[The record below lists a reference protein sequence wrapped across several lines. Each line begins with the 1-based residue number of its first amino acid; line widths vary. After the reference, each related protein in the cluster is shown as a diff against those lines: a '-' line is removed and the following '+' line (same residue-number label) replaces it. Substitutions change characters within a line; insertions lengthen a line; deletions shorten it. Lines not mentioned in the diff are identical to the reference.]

1 MSFPSLTGRRRK
13 GNRAGP
19 PHPPPACIDLA
30 RRFGRRFRVEY
41 ELAYFAQH
49 GRRARVDDP
58 WLKII
63 PCRAGHICP
72 WGGSKLAAVT
82 DRAGPLA
89 RRLAALPNVTLR
101 QDGADGATVL
111 FDVADFSQVAK
122 VMRPKR
128 RRKPPTQA
136 QLKALAEGRRPFG
149 QIPVD
154 KCGRKALEST
164 QSILFD
170 LEAIPTGSAVSMVPN
185 TSLTR

>member
-1 MSFPSLTGRRRK
+1 MSTPSLTGRRPK
-13 GNRAGP
+13 GNRVTP
-19 PHPPPACIDLA
+19 SRPSPTCIDLA
-30 RRFGRRFRVEY
+30 QRFGRRYRVEY
-41 ELAYFAQH
+41 GPAYSAQY
-49 GRRARVDDP
+49 GRRARVNDP

-63 PCRAGHICP
+63 PCRAGHLCP

-89 RRLAALPNVTLR
+89 RKLAALPGVKLW
-101 QDGADGATVL
+101 QDGNDGATVL
-111 FDVADFSQVAK
+111 FDVADFGRVAK

-136 QLKALAEGRRPFG
+136 QLNALAEGRRPFG

-170 LEAIPTGSAVSMVPN
+170 LEAIPTGSAVSVVPN